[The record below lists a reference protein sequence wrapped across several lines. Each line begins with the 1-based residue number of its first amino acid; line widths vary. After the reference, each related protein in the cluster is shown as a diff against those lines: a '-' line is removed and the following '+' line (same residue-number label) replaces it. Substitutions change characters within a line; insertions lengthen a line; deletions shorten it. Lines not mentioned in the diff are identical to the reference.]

1 MTGRRVVVVAVL
13 IGSSIAGCARPQAPR
28 GGAIPDAPLRVI
40 EALPANLSVTETFEG
55 PVTLRFGQTVS
66 ERLTQGAPRD
76 AVIVSPMPGEV
87 EVQVSGETIE
97 ISMAGGFPAGAVY
110 QITVLPRFQ
119 GRFQNRMAGPFNLFF
134 STGPAL
140 EPNLVAGLVSDRLTL
155 EPVEEAR
162 IDATQEDRGV
172 VRTVV
177 TDSVGI
183 FTAPYLSG
191 GVYTFIA
198 YEDSNRDGEPGFNE
212 TQDSVSVT
220 LALGDTLVITD
231 IELLAPD
238 TTAAV
243 LGELEALD
251 SLTVLA
257 TLDDYLDPNEPL
269 DGVEAAASSEEGE
282 PIEVVEVIHRWEWDE
297 RQAAASA
304 AAVDPDSALADPPD
318 PLAPPDAEAA
328 PVLPAREIILVLGNP
343 PTPEA
348 IYQMEIQGVRNI
360 RGLPGGGGSEELV
373 WTPAPPPPPVPTP
386 DPDAPDDPDAV
397 DPDALDPDAADPD
410 AADPDVVDLDTA
422 DPPDGGGGD
431 VQPDPAPVPGL

>member
-1 MTGRRVVVVAVL
+1 MTCRRIVAVAIL
-13 IGSSIAGCARPQAPR
+13 IGSSVAGCARPQAPR

-40 EALPANLSVTETFEG
+40 EALPANLSVTDSFEG

-97 ISMAGGFPAGAVY
+97 ISMAGGFPAGVIY

-119 GRFQNRMAGPFNLFF
+119 GRFQNRMAVPFNLFF

-155 EPVEEAR
+155 EPVDEAR
-162 IDATQEDRGV
+162 LDATQEDRGV
-172 VRTVV
+172 MRTVV
-177 TDSVGI
+177 ADSGGV

-212 TQDSVSVT
+212 IQDSVSVT
-220 LALGDTLVITD
+220 VALGDTLIITD

-257 TLDDYLDPNEPL
+257 TLDDYLDPSEPL

-282 PIEVVEVIHRWEWDE
+282 PIEVLEVVHRWEWDE
-297 RQAAASA
+297 RQDAASSA
-304 AAVDPDSALADPPD
+304 TADPDTALADPLD
-318 PLAPPDAEAA
+318 VVASPDADGDAS

-343 PTPEA
+343 PTPEVV
-348 IYQMEIQGVRNI
+348 YQLEIQGVRNI
-360 RGLPGGGGSEELV
+360 RGLPGGGGSAELV
-373 WTPAPPPPPVPTP
+373 WTPAPPPPAVPPP
-386 DPDAPDDPDAV
+386 DPDNP
-397 DPDALDPDAADPD
+397 DPDALDPDA
-410 AADPDVVDLDTA
+410 LDQPA
-422 DPPDGGGGD
+422 GAGGD
-431 VQPDPAPVPGL
+431 AQPDSVAVPGL